1 MLRHHSIQLLL
12 KPQFGMVVTY
22 PPEKL
27 IHTQQSHTILKHTGG
42 IRKPRCPVGPRTTSR
57 SELNRLH
64 SSSICFN
71 IVCCFRFPRYYLL
84 RCVDSTCL
92 TASPRTC
99 SATTRL
105 SLADT
110 GWTHIS
116 SIRASARQHYHI
128 ETYYPQDWYLRGSR
142 FLPQL

>member
-1 MLRHHSIQLLL
+1 MPLL
-12 KPQFGMVVTY
+12 
-22 PPEKL
+22 
-27 IHTQQSHTILKHTGG
+27 
-42 IRKPRCPVGPRTTSR
+42 IRVRI
-57 SELNRLH
+57 
-64 SSSICFN
+64 ICFN
-71 IVCCFRFPRYYLL
+71 IACCFRFPRYYLL

-99 SATTRL
+99 STTTRL

-128 ETYYPQDWYLRGSR
+128 ETHYAEVSKLEDSLRLTQNRPITHDLSASVCPKYNVLQYGR
-142 FLPQL
+142 ATGNRTPLYRMKTC